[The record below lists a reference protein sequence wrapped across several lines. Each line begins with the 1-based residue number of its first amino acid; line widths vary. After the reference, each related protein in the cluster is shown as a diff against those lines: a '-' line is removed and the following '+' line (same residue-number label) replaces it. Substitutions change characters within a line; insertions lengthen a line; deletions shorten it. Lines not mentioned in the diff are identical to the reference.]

1 MQTKDALRFV
11 GNLCQGSNGSRSHSE
26 VESWTVSNEETL
38 AQMMETHF
46 QGIAKDE
53 YVPSNHTKL
62 QGLTDNPT
70 VMLKKASDI
79 PAPRFTKAA
88 C

>member
-1 MQTKDALRFV
+1 MQTKDASRFA

-46 QGIAKDE
+46 QGISEDE
-53 YVPSNHTKL
+53 YFPSNHTKL
-62 QGLTDNPT
+62 PGTDGSPHRN
-70 VMLKKASDI
+70 A
-79 PAPRFTKAA
+79 
-88 C
+88 